1 MHHKTRNRIGGTAIA
16 CLAVIT
22 AAGCSSSNKSAAST
36 TTTNAASDA
45 SGATNASDA
54 YDGATIVVAGH
65 GEVTGRPDTMT
76 MNIGVQTSRPSAQ
89 DALAQN
95 NQEAAALENTLRAKG
110 VKHDD
115 MQTNNL
121 SISQTY
127 DQHGH
132 VTGYAVSNMVTVTLH
147 GLDNAGDVI
156 DAGAAAVGN
165 DITFDG
171 VQLSI
176 DDTSALLRTARRNAV
191 KKAVAHAR
199 QLADAAGVKLG
210 TVRKIDDTSTT
221 VSQPVQFNAPFA
233 AEKAASTPIAAGS
246 QQLSVDVALTFA
258 VVSS

>member
-1 MHHKTRNRIGGTAIA
+1 MHQRTLNRIGSAAIVG
-16 CLAVIT
+16 LAVIT
-22 AAGCSSSNKSAAST
+22 AAGCSSSNKSGAST
-36 TTTNAASDA
+36 TTTTTASDA

-54 YDGATIVVAGH
+54 YNGATIVVAGH
-65 GEVTGRPDTMT
+65 GEVTGTPDTMT
-76 MNIGVQTSRPSAQ
+76 MSIGVQTSRPSAQ

-95 NQEAAALENTLRAKG
+95 AAEATALQDTLRTKG
-110 VKHDD
+110 VKNKD
-115 MQTNNL
+115 MQTSNL

-132 VTGYAVSNMVTVTLH
+132 ITGYSVSNMVTVTLH
-147 GLDNAGDVI
+147 GLDHAGDVI

-165 DITFDG
+165 DITFNG

-191 KKAVAHAR
+191 RKAVAHAQ

-210 TVRKIDDTSTT
+210 TVRKIDDTGTA
-221 VSQPVQFNAPFA
+221 VPQPLQFDTPFA
-233 AEKAASTPIAAGS
+233 ANRAASTPIAAGS

-258 VVSS
+258 VVNS